1 MQVEEEIRSS
11 PPNSLGAA
19 RILFAR
25 RCPGCLCCSCSRHC
39 FARFRPHHAMR
50 RPRQGADETACN
62 FVALLKFL
70 SCWRFALNRSS
81 SVAAEGAHNRNSTR
95 APKTVKMTIVEYDER
110 PRSTGFKNPSG
121 LGRSSLNLEVVK
133 SLSRD
138 ASSGIPRDHLKE
150 FATGTG
156 LRHPLRDRL
165 L

>member
-19 RILFAR
+19 RILFVR

-39 FARFRPHHAMR
+39 SARSRPHRARR

-62 FVALLKFL
+62 FFALLQFL
-70 SCWRFALNRSS
+70 SCRRFASDRSS

-95 APKTVKMTIVEYDER
+95 VPRSVQMTIVECDER
-110 PRSTGFKNPSG
+110 PRSTGFRNRSG

-138 ASSGIPRDHLKE
+138 ASSGIPHDHLKE
-150 FATGTG
+150 LAI
-156 LRHPLRDRL
+156 
-165 L
+165 